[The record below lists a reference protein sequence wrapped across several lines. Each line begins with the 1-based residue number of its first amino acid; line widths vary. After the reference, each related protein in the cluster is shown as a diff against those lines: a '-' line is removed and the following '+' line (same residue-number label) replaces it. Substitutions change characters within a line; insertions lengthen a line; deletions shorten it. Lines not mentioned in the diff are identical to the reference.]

1 MGPPRPA
8 RPPACPT
15 ASTPHPSFPQT
26 RESIPR
32 DHRPIRARRRLA
44 QKRAAELTGDLPAEV
59 ADPGGHRPEDVLAVH
74 QALDRLAGVN
84 PRQEQLVE
92 LHYFSGLTLDETAEV
107 LEVSRRTAMRDWKAV
122 RIWLHGELKAT
133 ARPSDQV

>member
-1 MGPPRPA
+1 M
-8 RPPACPT
+8 
-15 ASTPHPSFPQT
+15 
-26 RESIPR
+26 
-32 DHRPIRARRRLA
+32 
-44 QKRAAELTGDLPAEV
+44 
-59 ADPGGHRPEDVLAVH
+59 H

-122 RIWLHGELKAT
+122 RIWLHGELEAT
-133 ARPSDQV
+133 GAQV